1 MAFPNRP
8 PPNAAMA
15 LGSSVPNPELAPSA
29 RKAKKQAPP
38 PRAAKK
44 APGKKGKKKG
54 RKAPPFRR
62 AEGDEETA
70 FR

>member
-15 LGSSVPNPELAPSA
+15 LGSSVPNPELAPPPP
-29 RKAKKQAPP
+29 RKGKKKAPP

-44 APGKKGKKKG
+44 PPGKKKGKK
-54 RKAPPFRR
+54 APPRRRDPNDPGDHEFR
-62 AEGDEETA
+62 
-70 FR
+70 